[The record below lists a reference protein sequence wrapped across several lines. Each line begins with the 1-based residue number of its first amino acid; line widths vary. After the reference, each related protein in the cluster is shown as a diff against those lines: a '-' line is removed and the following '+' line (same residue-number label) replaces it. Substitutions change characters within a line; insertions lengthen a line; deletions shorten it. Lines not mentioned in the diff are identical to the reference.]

1 MNGGN
6 SDSTVKFWG
15 ILCSDIHLPLVGN
28 SHHSS
33 NQPVG
38 DHVKS
43 FTRGNYA
50 KQETSIG
57 DDLLLGLPHYC
68 SVATQMGT
76 VHGGDYLGYKSIWLN
91 RSCQGL
97 SLGSCGKIKQL
108 LLLMSFVQI
117 SRLWVQHGEKSTPS
131 ALHLEEDNLCMWSNK
146 VSSNYVLYW
155 CSTWVTYK
163 NLVYSVLV
171 LHPNEPD
178 EPEGASYLWGYF
190 MAYPISLNPM
200 VSNIVQLNPG
210 HQWLVPV
217 DI

>member
-1 MNGGN
+1 MLN
-6 SDSTVKFWG
+6 
-15 ILCSDIHLPLVGN
+15 
-28 SHHSS
+28 HSLQGVIMP
-33 NQPVG
+33 NNKP
-38 DHVKS
+38 
-43 FTRGNYA
+43 
-50 KQETSIG
+50 
-57 DDLLLGLPHYC
+57 LLGMIYYWAYRIIVLLRPRW
-68 SVATQMGT
+68 
-76 VHGGDYLGYKSIWLN
+76 VHGGDYLGYNPFEWLN
-91 RSCQGL
+91 RSCQGE

-131 ALHLEEDNLCMWSNK
+131 ALHLEEDHLCMWSNK